1 MCSEIWK
8 LNAVISY
15 PIYGEGEEMLK
26 ERNLMK
32 NTVINNEFAVCLDA
46 LT

>member
-8 LNAVISY
+8 LDAVISY
-15 PIYGEGEEMLK
+15 PIYGEGKKIAK

-32 NTVINNEFAVCLDA
+32 HSNQ
-46 LT
+46 